1 MKKVNKFDIPQKL
14 EIYFTNNPTKTWLD
28 FKKSKNRYED
38 IIDKLKKEQ
47 GGVCCYCENNFHQEL
62 TIIGD
67 FRVEH
72 FHPKSDTSNPTKNW
86 NLIWSN
92 LLGCCTG
99 GNQNI
104 ENPDFLKERYILNH
118 EDRHCDVL
126 KDNNNWDDEILNP
139 LSEIPA
145 FPPIFK
151 VSSIGEMSVLEE
163 NCNNANVDIRKAKNC
178 LDEKKLNLNSPILKK
193 WRKSV
198 IDNLRNKMID
208 TDDIE
213 LIMEYTEDLLSTY
226 LLKNTHGNYS
236 PFFTTI
242 RSYFEEDAEDF
253 LRLHDYDG

>member
-1 MKKVNKFDIPQKL
+1 MKKVNKSDIPQKL
-14 EIYFTNNPTKTWLD
+14 EIYFANNPTKTWID

-38 IIDKLKKEQ
+38 IIYKLKQDQ

-72 FHPKSDTSNPTKNW
+72 FHPKSDTSNSHKNW

-104 ENPDFLKERYILNH
+104 ENPDFLKERYIANH

-126 KDNNNWDDEILNP
+126 KDNNNWDDRILNP
-139 LSEIPA
+139 LKIPA

-151 VSSIGEMSVLEE
+151 VSNNGEMRVLED
-163 NCNNANVDIRKAKNC
+163 NCRNSGISITKAENC
-178 LDEKKLNLNSPILKK
+178 LDEEKLNLNSPILKG
-193 WRKSV
+193 WRASV
-198 IDNLRNKMID
+198 IENLRNEMIE
-208 TDDIE
+208 TEDIE
-213 LIMEYTEDLLSTY
+213 LIKENIEDLLSTY
-226 LLKNTHGNYS
+226 LLKDMNGNYS

-242 RSYFEEDAEDF
+242 RSYFAEDAEEF
-253 LRLHDYDG
+253 LRLHNYNG